1 MNETS
6 TVKVPMMVQ
15 SGSIDYF
22 HDSEIPCQLIQMNYV
37 GNGTAFFILPDQGQ
51 MDTVI
56 AALNRDT
63 IDRWGKL
70 VTPR

>member
-15 SGSIDYF
+15 SGNISYF
-22 HDSEIPCQLIQMNYV
+22 RDSAIPCQMVQMNYV
-37 GNGTAFFILPDQGQ
+37 GNGTTFIILPDQGQ
-51 MDTVI
+51 MDTVV

-70 VTPR
+70 MIPR

>member
-22 HDSEIPCQLIQMNYV
+22 NDSEIPCQLVQMNYV